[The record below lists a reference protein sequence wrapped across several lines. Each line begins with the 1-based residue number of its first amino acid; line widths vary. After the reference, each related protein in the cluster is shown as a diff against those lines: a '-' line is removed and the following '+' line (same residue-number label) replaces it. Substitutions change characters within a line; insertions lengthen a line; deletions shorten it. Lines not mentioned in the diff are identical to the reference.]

1 MVRLNFN
8 SVFVK
13 TVSLCL
19 HRFVLRWIQVQR
31 YEPDTSS
38 RLFCTTL
45 NTAWVWCYLSI
56 CNMMFLLWIGD
67 SDVCLQEI
75 EQWKEIPS
83 HFRCLS
89 SFDYT
94 FRNTIITTD
103 RIHFFA
109 LLRHLFS
116 SMSFQLFLQ
125 RTLFTC
131 DVSWMNASVYEI
143 LHWLL
148 PRPML
153 SIHTHSHSHHNSS
166 AFRVLSSEW
175 VCFQPCYNGSLWLS
189 QSTPFRA
196 ASRVQLCI
204 TVKWLFKSELSLWL
218 QLYCVDCVPTDT
230 SAGSFT

>member
-1 MVRLNFN
+1 MSAGNRRVKRNNFTLQ
-8 SVFVK
+8 VFVQ
-13 TVSLCL
+13 
-19 HRFVLRWIQVQR
+19 F
-31 YEPDTSS
+31 
-38 RLFCTTL
+38 RLYL
-45 NTAWVWCYLSI
+45 QKYNNHNRSNT
-56 CNMMFLLWIGD
+56 
-67 SDVCLQEI
+67 
-75 EQWKEIPS
+75 
-83 HFRCLS
+83 
-89 SFDYT
+89 
-94 FRNTIITTD
+94 
-103 RIHFFA
+103 FFA

-189 QSTPFRA
+189 QSTPFQA